1 MKILLVE
8 DVPFMQEAMANV
20 IESAGIQVMRTDNL
34 EDAKKLLATENFKL
48 LITDLYLP
56 KPDGFALVDHVK
68 NNKEFNS
75 IPVIVVTGNRDTI
88 ANKVAADEWLNKPF
102 TLDEL
107 INAIR
112 KHLDG
117 VTV

>member
-20 IESAGIQVMRTDNL
+20 IESAGIEVMKTDNL
-34 EDAKKLLATENFKL
+34 EEAKKLLATENFKL

-56 KPDGFALVDHVK
+56 EPDGFALVDHVK
-68 NNKEFNS
+68 NNKGFNP

-88 ANKVAADEWLNKPF
+88 THPIAADEWLNKPF

-107 INAIR
+107 LNSIR

-117 VTV
+117 VSV